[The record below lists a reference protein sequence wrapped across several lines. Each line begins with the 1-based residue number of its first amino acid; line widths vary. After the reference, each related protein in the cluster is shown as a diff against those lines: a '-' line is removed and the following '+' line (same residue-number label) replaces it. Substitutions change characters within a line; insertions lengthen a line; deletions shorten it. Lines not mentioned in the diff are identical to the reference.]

1 MFDIEHVAKLA
12 RLGLSEKEKDRFQKD
27 LSSILDFIEKMK
39 EVDVDDTPST
49 AQVTGLVN
57 ASRQDE
63 IDSINPEGRK
73 RLLANAPETRDGY
86 IKVKAVFE

>member
-39 EVDVDDTPST
+39 EVDVDDTPPT
-49 AQVTGLVN
+49 AQATGLLNV
-57 ASRQDE
+57 SRQDE
-63 IDSINPEGRK
+63 IDSTNPEERRG
-73 RLLANAPETRDGY
+73 LLANAPETRDGY